1 MGFVN
6 HQGSMRKRE
15 RGTREKKGRSPGFG
29 VKERE
34 RERDKGTREESWREE
49 KGKR

>member
-29 VKERE
+29 ERE
-34 RERDKGTREESWREE
+34 REREIKGQEKRVGEKRKGRDK
-49 KGKR
+49 